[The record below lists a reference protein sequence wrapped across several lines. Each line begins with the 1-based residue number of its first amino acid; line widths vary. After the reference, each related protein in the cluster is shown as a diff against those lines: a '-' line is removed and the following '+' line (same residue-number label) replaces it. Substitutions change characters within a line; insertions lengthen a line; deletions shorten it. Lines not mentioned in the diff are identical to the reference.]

1 NCLPSP
7 PQPDWPSSPQTRL
20 AQPAPDTI
28 GPASSSPDW
37 PSPPPTRLAQP
48 AAAQIGPARPTPDW
62 PSPPPT
68 RLAQPAAAQIG
79 PARPSPDWLSPP
91 PTRLAQPAAARIGPD
106 NPSPDWPSPPPA
118 QIAQHSAAWIG
129 PAHPHREKHGKN
141 KEWTEVHTL
150 TPLNE
155 KSGLLTNQGTE
166 KPITLPGTPKPSQ
179 NSLFGSMTEQ
189 GLPICL
195 VCVCIGTSV
204 YCDDVDLT
212 AIPPLPKDTAYFYA
226 RFNRIT
232 RINNKDFK
240 GLNKLKRV
248 DLSSNFLS
256 NIDDDA
262 IHLLPSLQELI
273 LSENQLKALPEL
285 PSSLILL
292 DAQYNQ
298 LQSSG
303 IQTDVFKN
311 NNIQTMN
318 LETFCESRDPTFIR
332 RNLEDIRVDENPI
345 NLSKFVNGYFCLV
358 RLPTGSYY

>member
-1 NCLPSP
+1 MRYLSLALCVSAIAITSAPPSP
-7 PQPDWPSSPQTRL
+7 EAGRNKKETSRS
-20 AQPAPDTI
+20 
-28 GPASSSPDW
+28 
-37 PSPPPTRLAQP
+37 
-48 AAAQIGPARPTPDW
+48 
-62 PSPPPT
+62 
-68 RLAQPAAAQIG
+68 
-79 PARPSPDWLSPP
+79 
-91 PTRLAQPAAARIGPD
+91 
-106 NPSPDWPSPPPA
+106 
-118 QIAQHSAAWIG
+118 
-129 PAHPHREKHGKN
+129 GKN
-141 KEWTEVHTL
+141 IKLDDYNINYEESIDTGKYVDLYDYYEHE
-150 TPLNE
+150 P
-155 KSGLLTNQGTE
+155 KAHKHMM
-166 KPITLPGTPKPSQ
+166 KPIYKEKNNYFVKHIHDKGIRLPDAANPILVL
-179 NSLFGSMTEQ
+179 LFGVMTDKS
-189 GLPICL
+189 LPICL

-303 IQTDVFKN
+303 IQTDVFKDLTNLEYLYLSNNKLDYIPVPLPYSLRSLHLKN

>member
-1 NCLPSP
+1 MRYLSLALCVSAIAITSAPPSP
-7 PQPDWPSSPQTRL
+7 EAGRNKKETSRS
-20 AQPAPDTI
+20 
-28 GPASSSPDW
+28 
-37 PSPPPTRLAQP
+37 
-48 AAAQIGPARPTPDW
+48 
-62 PSPPPT
+62 
-68 RLAQPAAAQIG
+68 
-79 PARPSPDWLSPP
+79 
-91 PTRLAQPAAARIGPD
+91 
-106 NPSPDWPSPPPA
+106 
-118 QIAQHSAAWIG
+118 
-129 PAHPHREKHGKN
+129 GKN
-141 KEWTEVHTL
+141 IKLDDYNINYEESIDTGKYVDLYDYYEHEPKTEVHTL

-303 IQTDVFKN
+303 IQTDVFKDLTNLEYLYLSNNKLDYIPVPLPYSLRSLHLKN

>member
-1 NCLPSP
+1 MRYLSLALCVSAIAITSAPPSP
-7 PQPDWPSSPQTRL
+7 EAGRNKKETSRS
-20 AQPAPDTI
+20 
-28 GPASSSPDW
+28 
-37 PSPPPTRLAQP
+37 
-48 AAAQIGPARPTPDW
+48 
-62 PSPPPT
+62 
-68 RLAQPAAAQIG
+68 
-79 PARPSPDWLSPP
+79 
-91 PTRLAQPAAARIGPD
+91 
-106 NPSPDWPSPPPA
+106 
-118 QIAQHSAAWIG
+118 
-129 PAHPHREKHGKN
+129 GKN
-141 KEWTEVHTL
+141 IKLDDYNINYEESIDTGKYVDLYDYYEHEPKTEVHTL

-189 GLPICL
+189 
-195 VCVCIGTSV
+195 
-204 YCDDVDLT
+204 D
-212 AIPPLPKDTAYFYA
+212 
-226 RFNRIT
+226 
-232 RINNKDFK
+232 
-240 GLNKLKRV
+240 KLKRV

-303 IQTDVFKN
+303 IQTDVFKDLTNLEYLYLSNNKLDYIPVPLPYSLRSLHLKN

>member
-1 NCLPSP
+1 MRYLSLALCVSAIAITSAPPSP
-7 PQPDWPSSPQTRL
+7 EAGRNKKETSRS
-20 AQPAPDTI
+20 
-28 GPASSSPDW
+28 
-37 PSPPPTRLAQP
+37 
-48 AAAQIGPARPTPDW
+48 
-62 PSPPPT
+62 
-68 RLAQPAAAQIG
+68 
-79 PARPSPDWLSPP
+79 
-91 PTRLAQPAAARIGPD
+91 
-106 NPSPDWPSPPPA
+106 
-118 QIAQHSAAWIG
+118 
-129 PAHPHREKHGKN
+129 GKN
-141 KEWTEVHTL
+141 IKLDDYNINYEESIDTGKYVDLYDYYEHEPKTEVHTL